1 MDGLKKNFS
10 NPLNLV
16 YFLLFYIFMEVR
28 YTKKVIL
35 LLRWGAIIV
44 TSYLIL
50 LGRGKVADPYLS
62 HLLVLGYIVSNL
74 ILIFCP
80 SSWFS
85 NPKFFY
91 PLVLGDTG
99 IILFGMY
106 LSEKM
111 VTDFYL
117 AFFLIIIF
125 ASLSRNFKLL
135 MFIGGATSLLYGV
148 LLYSWGL
155 LISPEGSSYALRIPF
170 IFIMTAFYGY
180 LVQTLTGEKRK
191 ALSISEDK
199 YRSLFENANEGIIIL
214 KDPSLQIVDLNRE
227 AEKTTCYKKE
237 ALWGKEVSVL
247 FDVKENEKAKD
258 YLNKVLDQGEG
269 RMDHLPL
276 RKRDGTSFEAD
287 LSIKK
292 IDLGEESFFQMI
304 FRDITE
310 KRKLEKKIIESK
322 RNLEAIFDGIGD
334 QLSIQS
340 PDFEILRV
348 NKAVIERRATTYI
361 NLIGRKC
368 YEAYYQKTS
377 PCEGCP
383 LLVTVETRQP
393 ASAILKFPEAER
405 IQQIF
410 SYPVSDETGKLLYL
424 IEYVKDVT
432 EEQRLK
438 DQLIQSEKLAGIGI
452 LASGVAHE
460 INNPLSGIIGMAEI
474 ALEEDDPPKSRGYLL
489 DILTCC
495 QRIGEIVNGL
505 RSYSRT
511 AKKEEMGALD
521 LHEILDASLKMVQL
535 ATKSVT
541 VEVVKKYQP
550 VEKIKANPGEIQ
562 QVFTNLITNA
572 FQAMNGGR
580 GQLTISSRSLQDAVE
595 IKVSDNGVG
604 IPPKHLKRIFDP
616 FFTTKKIGEGTGLG
630 LNIAYRIV
638 TKHEGTIEAE
648 SAEGAGTTFTIKFP
662 KWRNE

>member
-1 MDGLKKNFS
+1 
-10 NPLNLV
+10 
-16 YFLLFYIFMEVR
+16 MEER
-28 YTKKVIL
+28 DKKKVIL

-50 LGRGKVADPYLS
+50 LGRGRVANPHLS
-62 HLLVLGYIVSNL
+62 YFLVLGYLASNL
-74 ILIFCP
+74 ILTFCP
-80 SSWFS
+80 RKWFS
-85 NPKFFY
+85 SSKFFY
-91 PLVLGDTG
+91 PLVIGDTG
-99 IILFGMY
+99 VILIGMY

-135 MFIGGATSLLYGV
+135 MFIGGATSLLYGF

-155 LISPEGSSYALRIPF
+155 LISAEGSSYALRIPF

-180 LVQTLTGEKRK
+180 VVKTLTGEKHK
-191 ALSISEDK
+191 ELSISEDK
-199 YRSLFENANEGIIIL
+199 YRGLFENANEGIIIL
-214 KDPSLQIVDLNRE
+214 KDPSLKVADANRE
-227 AEKTTCYKKE
+227 AEKTTLYPKGELLGREIFDLFGPEE
-237 ALWGKEVSVL
+237 AER
-247 FDVKENEKAKD
+247 AKD
-258 YLNKVLDQGEG
+258 FLNQVLEHGEG

-276 RKRDGTSFEAD
+276 RKRDGTVFEAD

-310 KRKLEKKIIESK
+310 KKRLERKIIESK
-322 RNLEAIFDGIGD
+322 RNLEAIFDGIRD

-340 PDFEILRV
+340 PEFEILRV
-348 NKAVIERRATTYI
+348 NRSVIETHATTFT

-368 YEAYYQKTS
+368 FEAYYQKTS

-383 LLVTVETRQP
+383 LFITLQTRQP

-405 IQQIF
+405 IQEIF

-474 ALEEDDPPKSRGYLL
+474 ALEEEDVSKSRGYLL
-489 DILTCC
+489 DILTCG

-511 AKKEEMGALD
+511 AKKEEMGAVD
-521 LHEILDASLKMVQL
+521 LHEILDTSVKMVQL
-535 ATKSVT
+535 ATKSNP
-541 VEVVKKYQP
+541 VEVIKKYQA
-550 VEKIKANPGEIQ
+550 VEKVKANPGEIQ

-572 FQAMNGGR
+572 FQAMNGGK
-580 GQLTISSRSLQDAVE
+580 GQLTLSSRSLKEAVE

-604 IPPKHLKRIFDP
+604 IPAKHLNQIFDP
-616 FFTTKKIGEGTGLG
+616 FFTTKKVGEGTGLG
-630 LNIAYRIV
+630 LNIVYRIV
-638 TKHEGTIEAE
+638 TKHDGTIEVE
-648 SAEGAGTTFTIKFP
+648 STEGVGTTFTIKLP
-662 KWRNE
+662 KWREES